1 LREPV
6 AIAGQY
12 HVLGPI
18 SDRSRIDPAAAVDL
32 DAAVDDGQGR
42 KLSWRRVNANAE
54 GLVDLTPLA
63 AGDPKNEPAAYLY
76 APLVSPVAQQ
86 ARLVLD
92 TPADA
97 AAWVNGKPAALSASG
112 GDPAGPRVAR
122 LELPEGS
129 GSLLI
134 RVPLRGGSAT
144 PATMVTTIVADQ

>member
-1 LREPV
+1 
-6 AIAGQY
+6 
-12 HVLGPI
+12 
-18 SDRSRIDPAAAVDL
+18 VDL

-63 AGDPKNEPAAYLY
+63 TGDSKNEACAYLY
-76 APLVSPVAQQ
+76 TPLVSPVAQQ
-86 ARLVLD
+86 AQLVLD

-97 AAWVNGKPAALSASG
+97 AAWVNGKLAALSASG
-112 GDPAGPRVAR
+112 GDPAGPRFAR

-144 PATMVTTIVADQ
+144 PATMVTTIVADQPVGFTAK